1 MKHRL
6 TRLTLLLYLVL
17 LVGSPISGQAAT
29 PPVSSNSGGAACVV
43 AKTQGNSLDIAW
55 IIGAQSVADAIDQAR
70 QLLRERGFKQLF
82 PQANSSQS
90 HGWMVIVKTVYS
102 NSRGR
107 KRTSYGCGF
116 SSLSAA
122 AAENNALVDLQSYSW
137 GWRPELGHQ
146 VVEKQHY

>member
-6 TRLTLLLYLVL
+6 TQLSLLLYLAL
-17 LVGSPISGQAAT
+17 FAGSSISGQAAT
-29 PPVSSNSGGAACVV
+29 SSVPANSGGAACVV

-55 IIGAQSVADAIDQAR
+55 ITGAQSVADAIGQAR
-70 QLLRERGFKQLF
+70 ELLRDRGFKQLF
-82 PQANSSQS
+82 PQANSNQS

-102 NSRGR
+102 NNRGR

-116 SSLSAA
+116 SPLSAA
-122 AAENNALVDLQSYSW
+122 AAVNSALVDLQSYSW

-146 VVEKQHY
+146 VIEKLHY